1 MQLRFLGALPA
12 INLSSELLKPGCD
25 YRKLFPFYDR
35 AYEQRVISI
44 EEIVADAGA
53 GSDRGAHNVC
63 HLIRQE
69 ITWDLR
75 FEIVQIIVRTSLLC
89 HCRWREAKMIASLPK
104 NRLGNQTSQNI
115 GETERHKRR
124 KVKKREDIPKKKRI
138 L

>member
-12 INLSSELLKPGCD
+12 INLSSELLEPGRD
-25 YRKLFPFYDR
+25 DRKFFTFYDR
-35 AYEQRVISI
+35 VCEQRIISI
-44 EEIVADAGA
+44 EEIVANAGA

-63 HLIRQE
+63 HFIRQE

-75 FEIVQIIVRTSLLC
+75 FEILQIIVRISLLC
-89 HCRWREAKMIASLPK
+89 HCRWREAEMIASLPK

-115 GETERHKRR
+115 GEAERHERR
-124 KVKKREDIPKKKRI
+124 KVKKRKDIPKEKRV